1 MPPAPELK
9 ATLTLPQ
16 TAFAMKA
23 NLPQNEPLRLRRWAE
38 TRLYD
43 QIRKSSA
50 GRSVYLLHDG
60 PPYANGPIHL
70 GHALNKGLKDFVVKS
85 KTMAGFDAPY
95 VPGYDCH
102 GLPIEI
108 KVDEKLGHKK
118 LEMPVPAVLEAC
130 RAYAQKYIDLQTE
143 QFERIGCFGRWDQP
157 YKTMARAY
165 EARTLE
171 AFYGFLEKG
180 FVYRGLKPVYW
191 CIHDRTALAEAEV
204 EYENHTSPSIYV
216 RYRLT
221 SDPAAISPA
230 LAGREV
236 SAIIWT
242 TTPWTLPASLA
253 VAFHPDFEY
262 VALEAEG
269 DFQGP
274 LYIVAAD
281 LAPQVAAACHLG
293 KATEVARFKGSVLD
307 RVTFKHPFLE
317 RSILGVLATY
327 VTADTG
333 TGAVHTAPAHG
344 ADDFYTGQR
353 YGLDLT
359 CRVDSA
365 GYIHF
370 DPAAWPD
377 AIPPPFEGLKVWAA
391 NPVIVAMLEKSGAL
405 LAAYDLVHSY
415 PHCWRCHHPI
425 IFRATEQWFISLE
438 TPMKRA
444 DGSETTFRNLAI
456 EEIDKVVWDPAWG
469 KERITNMIATRPDW
483 CISRQRIWGVPIA
496 VFMCESCNQ
505 PIVNAELNKKIIQL
519 FDREGI
525 EAWHT
530 TAASALLWD
539 DLKAHHA
546 AECPSGGT
554 SFRKET
560 DILDVWFD
568 SGVSW
573 FAVCESDP
581 DLSAAYK
588 SFEGAGALHQGMTS
602 RASEGM
608 LGADATHRATTSS
621 GALPQGTN
629 PTGALHQETTSR
641 EALYQGT
648 TSVVPNEAT
657 KREGALAPAAK
668 TEVLYLEGGDQHRG
682 WFHSSLL
689 TSVALRGRA
698 PYSHVATAGWTLDE
712 QGRAMSKSLGNGV
725 DPVDIANRM
734 GGEIVR
740 LWVASVDFREDMAAS
755 ENLMQRCA
763 ELYKKLRN
771 TFRFLLGNLEQSL
784 PAFGIA
790 GKFDPARDAVSEADL
805 LPLDRYMLARTRD
818 LAEKIVGPDGK
829 GGWYAAFEFHR
840 IYHAVNEFAIVD
852 LSAFYLDVLKDRMYT
867 FAPTNPARR
876 SAQTVLWKITDA
888 LVRLLAPILTFTSD
902 EVWEHLP
909 KAEGHPA
916 SVHLAQFSKPEEI
929 FTEDPAPVLDEWRT
943 YLFFVRNQAFQLI
956 EAFRQDLRIG
966 KSTEAE
972 IQILTRGGL
981 LERLQAHVRS
991 LKEFLNVS
999 QVHVKELSDTPG
1011 EIEVPEGVG
1020 PYKVLTSS
1028 PDLQF
1033 VIHAASGSKCARCW
1047 NFMPHVSNYG
1057 IWENVCDRCQNALR
1071 EMGIDPPQ
1079 PPE

>member
-1 MPPAPELK
+1 MNKSASQNGVPMSPAPELK

-23 NLPQNEPLRLRRWAE
+23 NLPQNEPLRLARW
-38 TRLYD
+38 TSLGLYEKL
-43 QIRKSSA
+43 RKA
-50 GRSVYLLHDG
+50 GRGRPVYLLHDG

-130 RAYAQKYIDLQTE
+130 RAYAQKYVGLQTE
-143 QFERIGCFGRWDQP
+143 QFERIGCFGRWETP
-157 YKTMARAY
+157 YKTMARGY

-221 SDPAAISPA
+221 SDPAAIAPA
-230 LAGREV
+230 LAGRQV
-236 SAIIWT
+236 STIVWT

-253 VAFHPDFEY
+253 VAFHPDFDY
-262 VALEAEG
+262 VALEAESG
-269 DFQGP
+269 EVY
-274 LYIVAAD
+274 LVAAA
-281 LAPQVAAACHLG
+281 LAEQVAAACRLG
-293 KATEVARFKGSVLD
+293 HTKQLARFKGALLE
-307 RVTFKHPFLE
+307 RLTFQHPFLE
-317 RSILGVLATY
+317 RSILGVLGDY

-353 YGLDLT
+353 YSLDPT
-359 CRVDSA
+359 CRVDA
-365 GYIHF
+365 GGHIHV
-370 DPAAWPD
+370 DPAAWHL
-377 AIPPPFEGLKVWAA
+377 AQPPAFDGLNVWKA
-391 NPVIVAMLEKSGAL
+391 NPIIVAMLEERGAL
-405 LAAYDLVHSY
+405 LGGGQLEHSY
-415 PHCWRCHHPI
+415 PHCWRCHHPV

-438 TPMKRA
+438 TPVKRA
-444 DGSETTFRNLAI
+444 DGSETTFRQVAI
-456 EEIDKVVWDPAWG
+456 EEIDKVIWDPAWG

-496 VFMCESCNQ
+496 VFLCEGCNL
-505 PIVNAELNKKIIQL
+505 PIVDAALNRGIVDL
-519 FDREGI
+519 FEREGA

-530 TAASALLWD
+530 TPLEVLLPAAAAC
-539 DLKAHHA
+539 AH
-546 AECPSGGT
+546 CGGT
-554 SFRKET
+554 AFRKET

-573 FAVCESDP
+573 LAVCESDP
-581 DLSAAYK
+581 DLSQAYSLFQK
-588 SFEGAGALHQGMTS
+588 GEG
-602 RASEGM
+602 
-608 LGADATHRATTSS
+608 
-621 GALPQGTN
+621 
-629 PTGALHQETTSR
+629 R
-641 EALYQGT
+641 E
-648 TSVVPNEAT
+648 VP
-657 KREGALAPAAK
+657 
-668 TEVLYLEGGDQHRG
+668 EVLYLEGGDQHRG

-725 DPVDIANRM
+725 DPIDIANRM

-740 LWVASVDFREDMAAS
+740 LWVASVDFREDTAAS

-771 TFRFLLGNLEQSL
+771 TFRFLLGNLHG
-784 PAFGIA
+784 FV
-790 GKFDPARDAVSEADL
+790 PARDRVPEAEL

-818 LAEKIVGPDGK
+818 LTEKILA
-829 GGWYAAFEFHR
+829 WYEAFEFHR
-840 IYHAVNEFAIVD
+840 VYQAVNEFAIVD

-867 FAPTNPARR
+867 FAPTSTARR
-876 SAQTVLWKITDA
+876 SAQTVLWQVTEA
-888 LVRLLAPILTFTSD
+888 LVRLVAPILTFTAD
-902 EVWEHLP
+902 EIWEHLP
-909 KAEGHPA
+909 AVEGREA
-916 SVHLAQFSKPEEI
+916 SVHLALFPKPEEI
-929 FTEDPAPVLDEWRT
+929 FSGDPAPILAEWQKLFALRDEVFRAIEDWRKEGSVGKG
-943 YLFFVRNQAFQLI
+943 L
-956 EAFRQDLRIG
+956 EASVTIVASGDFTQFLRSIS
-966 KSTEAE
+966 KDRM
-972 IQILTRGGL
+972 Q
-981 LERLQAHVRS
+981 
-991 LKEFLNVS
+991 EFLNVS
-999 QVHVKELSDTPG
+999 SVFVGDLYADSGELRNLLGDQA
-1011 EIEVPEGVG
+1011 
-1020 PYKVLTSS
+1020 Y
-1028 PDLQF
+1028 DLIKSTF
-1033 VIHAASGSKCARCW
+1033 ANRSFRAFASRAIGTKCNRCW
-1047 NFMPHVSNYG
+1047 RYTHDTANYG
-1057 IWENVCDRCQNALR
+1057 IWQNVCTRCQSALC
-1071 EMGIDPPQ
+1071 EMGIAPPQ
-1079 PPE
+1079 PEAEK